1 MKRDSLHSKGLRA
14 NFHSPCPP
22 SRNPVT
28 RPRRAKPSLVYPH
41 MSFCREE
48 RGRTDRRTDARTDG
62 RTESATDQI
71 FDLARKMDM
80 DGHEWG
86 KKFERC
92 AGSQSCSSTISMKQ
106 PSSLPLPSTSLLL
119 CSFQQCDYE
128 EVNKN
133 IRSAGVRPMTDEAR
147 DGKREKG
154 EGEGRATTSHRL
166 KNGQLLVAGWP
177 AGRTPMS
184 AVRLH
189 NGPDR
194 RADGS

>member
-1 MKRDSLHSKGLRA
+1 
-14 NFHSPCPP
+14 
-22 SRNPVT
+22 
-28 RPRRAKPSLVYPH
+28 

-48 RGRTDRRTDARTDG
+48 RGRTDRRTDGRADG

-92 AGSQSCSSTISMKQ
+92 AGSQSCSTISMKQ
-106 PSSLPLPSTSLLL
+106 PSSPPFPSPPLLSSLLL

-147 DGKREKG
+147 DGKREG

-166 KNGQLLVAGWP
+166 KNGQLLVARRL
-177 AGRTPMS
+177 AGRQN
-184 AVRLH
+184 ADVRSPPPQWS
-189 NGPDR
+189 GQTSGR
-194 RADGS
+194 ER